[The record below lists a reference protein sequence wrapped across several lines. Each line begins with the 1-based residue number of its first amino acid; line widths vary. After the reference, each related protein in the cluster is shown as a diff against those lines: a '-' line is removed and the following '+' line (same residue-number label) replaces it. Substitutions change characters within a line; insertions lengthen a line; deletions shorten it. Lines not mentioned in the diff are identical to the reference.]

1 MMVFEGER
9 NGILDMVVYKY
20 LFMFQ
25 VECNGGEKDYN
36 SF

>member
-1 MMVFEGER
+1 MVV
-9 NGILDMVVYKY
+9 LVVYKY

-25 VECNGGEKDYN
+25 VVCYGGEKDYN